1 LVNLNQPRP
10 GILIDQEFRYIE
22 SLNGIFGWDL
32 DWRQIEPGPLLF
44 RITAFGHADISVMR
58 IEFNRGFHQ
67 IGKPPAGAITMGF
80 PDVESGI
87 LRSNGIDTSPG
98 TLINFSYGNVLDTVN
113 QGKFGGYVM
122 SFSDAALRAA
132 FAGIDVDPELVG
144 GVNQSRFWSPSGIEH
159 DQLRQTLHALKEVAL
174 TEGNDGLK
182 KWGTVF
188 NQDLPAIVASIIS
201 GESHQPILSTP
212 KFQARAL
219 ARALQIMSEYEQMP
233 ASIKA
238 LSVLAGASWS
248 TLERAFLNEFGIT
261 PKAYVKVRC
270 LTAVQNELIQQGH
283 TATIRDVAGQ
293 WGFQH
298 MGSFAADYQRQ
309 FGELPSETLGRMAVS
324 EQKPD
329 TSSDINN

>member
-1 LVNLNQPRP
+1 LVNLKQPPP
-10 GILIDQEFRYIE
+10 GLFFDREVCDIE

-44 RITAFGHADISVMR
+44 RTTAFGHAEISVMR
-58 IEFNRGFHQ
+58 VEFNRGFHQ
-67 IGKPPAGAITMGF
+67 FGKPPPGAITMGL
-80 PDVESGI
+80 PDLESGV

-122 SFSDAALRAA
+122 SFSDAALRTA
-132 FAGIDVDPELVG
+132 FAASNVDPELVG
-144 GVNQSRFWSPSGIEH
+144 DVNRSRFWGTAGSGH
-159 DQLRQTLHALKEVAL
+159 ARLRQTLHALKEVAL
-174 TEGNDGLK
+174 AEGNAGLE
-182 KWGTVF
+182 KWNSVF

-201 GESHQPILSTP
+201 CESHQPTLSTP

-261 PKAYVKVRC
+261 PTAYVKVRR
-270 LTAVQNELIQQGH
+270 LAVVQNELIKQGP
-283 TATIRDVAGQ
+283 TATIREVAGQ

-298 MGSFAADYQRQ
+298 MGSFAADYKRQ
-309 FGELPSETLGRMAVS
+309 FGELPSATLGRMAVS
-324 EQKPD
+324 EQE
-329 TSSDINN
+329 T